1 VVDISFLLGLA
12 QASEGSQCRQE
23 KSRYNEPDFNHKPS
37 ARRCHWRAFLF
48 GEHYMPSFD
57 VVSELDKHEVT
68 NAVENAVKELDR
80 RYDLKGKGS
89 FEFKEKDLT
98 VNLTAEA
105 EFQLEAMI
113 EILKLA
119 LVKRKIDVQCL
130 EVKDAYASGK
140 LMKQEAVLK
149 EGIDKELAKKIV
161 AHIKD
166 AKLKVQAA
174 IQGEQVRVTG
184 KKRDDLQEAIAALR
198 GKEFGMPLQFNNF
211 RD

>member
-1 VVDISFLLGLA
+1 
-12 QASEGSQCRQE
+12 
-23 KSRYNEPDFNHKPS
+23 
-37 ARRCHWRAFLF
+37 
-48 GEHYMPSFD
+48 MPSFD
-57 VVSELDKHEVT
+57 VVSELDKHELT

-98 VNLTAEA
+98 VHLTAEA
-105 EFQLEAMI
+105 DFQLEAMI

-119 LVKRKIDVQCL
+119 LTKRKIDVQCL

-140 LMKQEAVLK
+140 LMKQDAILK

-198 GKEFGMPLQFNNF
+198 AKEFGMPLQFNNF

>member
-1 VVDISFLLGLA
+1 
-12 QASEGSQCRQE
+12 
-23 KSRYNEPDFNHKPS
+23 
-37 ARRCHWRAFLF
+37 
-48 GEHYMPSFD
+48 MPSFD
-57 VVSELDKHEVT
+57 VVSELDKHELT

-80 RYDLKGKGS
+80 RYDVKGKGS

-105 EFQLEAMI
+105 DFQLEAMI

-140 LMKQEAVLK
+140 LMKQDAVLK

-198 GKEFGMPLQFNNF
+198 AKEFGMPLQFNNF

>member
-1 VVDISFLLGLA
+1 
-12 QASEGSQCRQE
+12 
-23 KSRYNEPDFNHKPS
+23 
-37 ARRCHWRAFLF
+37 
-48 GEHYMPSFD
+48 MPSFD

-68 NAVENAVKELDR
+68 NAVDNAMKDLDR
-80 RYDLKGKGS
+80 RYDLRGKGT
-89 FEFKEKDLT
+89 FEFKEKT
-98 VNLTAEA
+98 VTLTAEA
-105 EFQLEAMI
+105 EFQLEQMI

-130 EVKDAYASGK
+130 EIKDHYASGK
-140 LMKQEAVLK
+140 VVKQEVVLR

-161 AHIKD
+161 AYIKD

-184 KKRDDLQEAIAALR
+184 KKRDDLQEAIALLR
-198 GKEFGMPLQFNNF
+198 GHEFGMPLQFNNF

>member
-1 VVDISFLLGLA
+1 
-12 QASEGSQCRQE
+12 
-23 KSRYNEPDFNHKPS
+23 
-37 ARRCHWRAFLF
+37 
-48 GEHYMPSFD
+48 

-105 EFQLEAMI
+105 DFQLEAMI

-130 EVKDAYASGK
+130 EVKDAFASGK

-161 AHIKD
+161 AHVKD

-174 IQGEQVRVTG
+174 IQGEQVRITG
-184 KKRDDLQEAIAALR
+184 KKRDDLQEAIAVLR
-198 GKEFGMPLQFNNF
+198 AKEFGMPLQFNNF